1 MQRKVVLLRD
11 AKKLT
16 WPQIAS
22 AVRNLQKKKPSERT
36 VRRYYG
42 ALSRLCGRVRT
53 KYANCGRT
61 ATKVTKAVETLIV
74 KRLRALRTKMVCTAR
89 TLQHEVARATGT
101 NVSRSS
107 VQRVLKTMGYKW
119 LAKRQKRKYSARA
132 RAARVDFAK
141 KALRFG
147 VAELKQRLALAMDG
161 VVLTMPPVDPT
172 DRLNFCRQGE
182 PRMWRKPAEGLSPA
196 LAGDDPF
203 GKQVPLT
210 RAVPLWGG
218 CSSKGFAAVLFHATK
233 KLTVPEWRRAVDR
246 GLLTKALL
254 RLKSQKKSGKF
265 HVLCDNESFLRAAAV
280 NVAHKKAHVQL
291 WKIPPKSPDL
301 NPVER
306 FWSWLRQKLRAMD
319 LADAVAKRRA
329 LTKPKYVAR
338 VKRVLRSK
346 KAQAVAAACA
356 TGFRKVCKE
365 VVAKKG
371 AATHG

>member
-61 ATKVTKAVETLIV
+61 STKVTKAVETLIV

-161 VVLTMPPVDPT
+161 GV
-172 DRLNFCRQGE
+172 
-182 PRMWRKPAEGLSPA
+182 
-196 LAGDDPF
+196 
-203 GKQVPLT
+203 
-210 RAVPLWGG
+210 
-218 CSSKGFAAVLFHATK
+218 
-233 KLTVPEWRRAVDR
+233 LTVPEWRRAVDR

-254 RLKSQKKSGKF
+254 RLKSQKKSGKY

-280 NVAHKKAHVQL
+280 NAAHKKAQVQL

-329 LTKPKYVAR
+329 LTKAKYVAR